1 MSLVDFIEKLQN
13 KPRQTRVKILWLAVA
28 ISMLIILPLWF
39 FSFKSSLSK
48 TSGQTKKEDNKEIGE
63 LTKSIKEIGKEIPS
77 LKKSLQ
83 ASIGSFFQRTD
94 SQTKNSSAKPLQSEN
109 KSAEQAGENLQPA
122 KLPLSE

>member
-1 MSLVDFIEKLQN
+1 MSLSDFIEKLQN
-13 KPRQTRVKILWLAVA
+13 KPWQTRIKILWGAVA
-28 ISMLIILPLWF
+28 ISMLVILPLWF

-48 TSGQTKKEDNKEIGE
+48 NGQSKKEDNKEIGE

-83 ASIGSFFQRTD
+83 ASIGSFFNR
-94 SQTKNSSAKPLQSEN
+94 SGEEKNSSAKPVQSES
-109 KSAEQAGENLQPA
+109 KSAKETVEEIQPA